1 MSEQGWTPPPPGSL
15 CWTEIPATDVPRA
28 KAFYTTVFNWSF
40 QAHPAMTEEKYSIFN
55 TPDKKH
61 TGGVVKTEAANH
73 IKGPGAV
80 KLYIYVENLEES
92 IDVIVKNGGKKCS
105 EIEAEGDMGL
115 MIHFDDCEG
124 NRFGIYTAKKKD
136 S

>member
-1 MSEQGWTPPPPGSL
+1 MSAQSWTPPAAGSF
-15 CWTEIPATDVPRA
+15 CWTEIPATDVARA
-28 KAFYTTVFNWSF
+28 KAFYSTVFKWSF
-40 QAHPAMTEEKYSIFN
+40 QAYPAMPEDKYSIFD

-61 TGGVVKTEAANH
+61 MGGIVKTEAANH

-80 KLYIYVENLEES
+80 KLYIYVESLEEC
-92 IDVIVKNGGKKCS
+92 IDAIVKNGGKKCS
-105 EIEAEGDMGL
+105 EIEPEGEMGL

-124 NRFGIYTAKKKD
+124 NRFGIYTAKKQD